1 MKNFLKQWRL
11 QKALSQTE
19 LAEKVGVSRQTIY
32 AVEVGK
38 YVPSVVI
45 ALKLAQI
52 LDVPVE
58 KMFELEPTD

>member
-1 MKNFLKQWRL
+1 
-11 QKALSQTE
+11 
-19 LAEKVGVSRQTIY
+19 VSRQTIY